1 MWLIV
6 LNKLPTTDR
15 LLQIGISSTNI
26 YPRCSN
32 SQESVEHLFFD
43 CHYSRETWK
52 LVMTEFPAIQLAS
65 WSEILEKL
73 LNPAGALTAY
83 DAVFKRRLSALAYY
97 IWLER
102 NYKKFENSCLAPTSI
117 ANLINVALL

>member
-15 LLQIGISSTNI
+15 LLQIGISATNTCPI
-26 YPRCSN
+26 CNN

-43 CHYSRETWK
+43 CPYSKETWK
-52 LVMTEFPAIQLAS
+52 LVMTEFPAIQSAP

-73 LNPAGALTAY
+73 LNPAGILAAC

-102 NYKKFENSCLAPTSI
+102 NYRKFENSSLAPTSL
-117 ANLINVALL
+117 ANLINAALL